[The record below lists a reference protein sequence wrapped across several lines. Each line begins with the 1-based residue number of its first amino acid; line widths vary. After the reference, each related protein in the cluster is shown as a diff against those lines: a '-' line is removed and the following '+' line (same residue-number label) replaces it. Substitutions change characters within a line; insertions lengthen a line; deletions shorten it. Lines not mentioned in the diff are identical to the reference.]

1 MLLSGSSLAA
11 PYAFWLGPLCQPTH
25 GLQQLFGV
33 LQLAC
38 NQTYP
43 SRAILAG
50 NLKTS
55 QKTSRVFAKTTNAY
69 IS

>member
-11 PYAFWLGPLCQPTH
+11 PCALWLGPLCQPTH

-38 NQTYP
+38 NQTYLP
-43 SRAILAG
+43 RDVLAG
-50 NLKTS
+50 N
-55 QKTSRVFAKTTNAY
+55 
-69 IS
+69 